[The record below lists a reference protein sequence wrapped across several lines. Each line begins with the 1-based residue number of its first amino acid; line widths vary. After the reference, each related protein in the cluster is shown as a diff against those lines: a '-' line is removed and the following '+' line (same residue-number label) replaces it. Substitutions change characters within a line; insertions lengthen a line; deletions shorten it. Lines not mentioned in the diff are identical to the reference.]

1 MVRLNRRQQ
10 LIIDELD
17 EQNFIK
23 VSDLCEKLDVSAV
36 TIRKDLQYLENK
48 GLLYRTHGGAS
59 KQSLYAFERTIN
71 EKEFVRVS
79 QKQKIAKA
87 ALQFVN
93 NQDFIILASG
103 TSVYY
108 LAKIIS
114 GYEKLTVVTSAL
126 RVSMELSKDPFIDV
140 IQLGGDLRKSSISV
154 VGALTEFELK
164 KFSCNKLFLGIDG
177 IDLDFGLSTSNSTE
191 AHLNK
196 VMIECSEKVI
206 ILADSTKINKR
217 GFGKICDLDK
227 VDVLIT
233 DSEISEKDLNAFEE
247 HGIEIIIAK

>member
-1 MVRLNRRQQ
+1 MVKLNGRQQ
-10 LIIDELD
+10 IIIDELN

-23 VSDLCEKLDVSAV
+23 VNDLYKKLNVSAV

-59 KQSLYAFERTIN
+59 KQSLYAYEKNIN
-71 EKEFVRVS
+71 EKEFVQVA

-87 ALQFVN
+87 ALQFIN
-93 NQDFIILASG
+93 DHDFIILASG

-126 RVSMELSKDPFIDV
+126 RVCIELSNDPFTEV
-140 IQLGGDLRKSSISV
+140 IQLGGDLRKSSLSV
-154 VGALTEFELK
+154 IGTIAELELK
-164 KFSCNKLFLGIDG
+164 KFSCNKLFIGIDG
-177 IDLDFGLSTSNSTE
+177 IDWDFGLSTSNSAE

-196 VMIECSEKVI
+196 VMIDSAEKVI
-206 ILADSTKINKR
+206 VLADSTKINKR

-233 DSEISEKDLNAFEE
+233 DSEITDKDLNSFEE
-247 HGIEIIIAK
+247 KGIEVIIAK